1 VDTSPAGL
9 LLVAAL
15 GSATVAGA
23 FAVFSVM
30 VMPALAALPAPN
42 GVVAM
47 QSVNRVA
54 LRPLFMTALFGTALI
69 CLTIGVWELLAG
81 ARPAVLLAAGLYL
94 LGPVVVTV
102 VVNVPLNDELAGTD
116 AASADAQERWPGWVR
131 RWTTWNSIRSA
142 AALAAS
148 GLFVALLAG
157 WLG

>member
-1 VDTSPAGL
+1 MDTPPPGL

-15 GSATVAGA
+15 GSAMVAGA

-30 VMPALAALPAPN
+30 VMPALAALSAPN
-42 GVVAM
+42 GIAAM

-54 LRPLFMTALFGTALI
+54 LRPLFMTALFGTAVV
-69 CLTIGVWELLAG
+69 CLTIGVWELLSG
-81 ARPAVLLAAGLYL
+81 ARLTVLLAAGLYL

-102 VVNVPLNDELAGTD
+102 VANVPLNDELAGMD
-116 AASADAQERWPGWVR
+116 AASADAQQRWPGWVR

-142 AALAAS
+142 AALVAA